1 MKKNLKLI
9 GLFFLGLIFI
19 VSCKKETP
27 PPTVSFTANV
37 EKVADGI
44 VSFTAEVT
52 NDTKY
57 EWDFGDGSY
66 INTLQAPVHTYAQYD
81 AAKDYEVSLTIKGP
95 GGQTTT
101 SQTITIPGK
110 SKMQYLTGGTPTSP
124 KSRKWRLNKNAT
136 SLTFCYANT
145 ELTQID
151 SYPGGILQA
160 IGMDMAYSDAF
171 TFTSNGTMTI
181 DAKGD
186 GVLASIAYC
195 MGNSIPMKTYYQ
207 DAGLAY
213 TKTYTTPTNATFA
226 INENKNYTI
235 TTPLGPVTYSN
246 VMTLSFQNGGFL
258 VLKDFTTECIV
269 QSINDIKMDVV
280 LFMAHPS
287 YGANPM
293 LAVKATLEAF

>member
-1 MKKNLKLI
+1 MKKNLGLI
-9 GLFFLGLIFI
+9 YLLFFGLILM
-19 VSCKKETP
+19 VGCEKETP
-27 PPTVSFTANV
+27 PPTVTFTANM

-66 INTLQAPVHTYAQYD
+66 INTLHAPIHTYAQFD
-81 AAKDYEVSLTIKGP
+81 NARDYEVSLTIKGP

-101 SQTITIPGK
+101 SQTISIPGK
-110 SKMQYLTGGTPTSP
+110 TKMQYLTGGTPTNV
-124 KSRKWRLNKNAT
+124 KSKKWRLNKNAA
-136 SLTFCYANT
+136 SLTFCYANAA
-145 ELTQID
+145 LTQID
-151 SYPGGILQA
+151 TYPGGILGS
-160 IGMDMAYSDAF
+160 IGMSMAYSDAF
-171 TFTSNGTMTI
+171 TFTSDGKMSIN
-181 DAKGD
+181 AQGD
-186 GVLASIAYC
+186 GVLASLAYC
-195 MGNSIPMKTYYQ
+195 MGTGTQMKTYYA

-213 TKTYTTPTNATFA
+213 TKTYTAPANPTFA

-235 TTPLGPVTYSN
+235 TTPLGPVTYPG
-246 VMTLSFQNGGFL
+246 VMTLSFQNEGFL

-269 QSINDIKMDVV
+269 QTINDTKMDVV

-287 YGANPM
+287 YGADPM